1 MDEMT
6 IGLAENQSAK
16 ERLEGSSAREA
27 ARFRRNFLML
37 AAMVVIGGCVNVRPG
52 RSDPLRLEIDD
63 LVRGLE
69 QGLRRGGWMSV
80 ERYFSDDYHS
90 TLTDV
95 RERLDD
101 RKQREFAVDW
111 LLRVSRVLPQ
121 ENRVSVS
128 IRWSHR
134 WNDLKGKPQKREGD
148 SELILRRERG
158 ELRILDIRGNML

>member
-1 MDEMT
+1 M
-6 IGLAENQSAK
+6 IS
-16 ERLEGSSAREA
+16 
-27 ARFRRNFLML
+27 
-37 AAMVVIGGCVNVRPG
+37 GCINVRPG
-52 RSDPLRLEIDD
+52 RLDPLREEVDE

-101 RKQREFAVDW
+101 RKRREFAADW
-111 LLRVSRVLPQ
+111 LLRVNRVLTQ
-121 ENRVSVS
+121 DKRVSVS
-128 IRWSHR
+128 VRWSHR
-134 WNDLKGKPQKREGD
+134 WNDLKGKPQKREGE

-158 ELRILDIRGNML
+158 ELRILDVRGNML